1 MRHKS
6 RFIGLLLLAIMLPAA
21 PAHAQSAD
29 DKDYNIMAPEKGA
42 ATKPSAPPLRKHPRG
57 SSTLVTPA
65 PLPPP
70 LHYNPPPVEAVTPPS
85 RPVPPSMYVPQTG
98 MVVPN
103 LPGAVGASE
112 SSQDRAARCAHQAGV
127 YGPNMTGDRNTY
139 IGGCINQ

>member
-1 MRHKS
+1 MV
-6 RFIGLLLLAIMLPAA
+6 LALALAVPAM

-42 ATKPSAPPLRKHPRG
+42 AKKPISPPARKHPRG
-57 SSTLVTPA
+57 SSTLVEPA

-70 LHYNPPPVEAVTPPS
+70 LHYNPPPVQAVRPPS
-85 RPVPPSMYVPQTG
+85 KPVPPSMYVPQTG

-103 LPGAVGASE
+103 LPSAVGSSE
-112 SSQDRAARCAHQAGV
+112 TPQDRATRCAHQAGV